1 MSIDVVAEHSGAW
14 CARSDVV
21 AAYVR
26 RPVPVLP
33 DFPLLGRRSPAKQRG
48 DVDELGLV
56 LSVGVMAQQH
66 VVVVGVRRDFRG
78 ALGGLGVPSVD
89 LDNSVV
95 LLLY

>member
-1 MSIDVVAEHSGAW
+1 MSVDVVAGHSGAW

-33 DFPLLGRRSPAKQRG
+33 DFPLLGRRPSAEQRG

-56 LSVGVMAQQH
+56 LSAGVMAQQH
-66 VVVVGVRRDFRG
+66 VVVI
-78 ALGGLGVPSVD
+78 SM
-89 LDNSVV
+89 
-95 LLLY
+95 